1 MDKQEKHIL
10 VGTLILVILY
20 CLFKKRYYDILIL
33 LGCFS
38 LSFVL
43 SKNLLYS
50 LLATV
55 LIYVIYFNTSSSN
68 GIMEGM
74 TDKKKKQKSS
84 NKDKKKPAKR
94 NKKESVP
101 EEQEEEEESHIDIGS
116 TFMKAYKNL
125 SPEAIDGLGKDTRDL
140 IGTQQKLM
148 STLNTLGPTLKEG
161 KKVLDTFK
169 NYFDDSDL
177 VKI

>member
-10 VGTLILVILY
+10 VGTLVLVILY
-20 CLFKKRYYDILIL
+20 CLVKKRYYDIFLL
-33 LGCFS
+33 LGSFI
-38 LSFVL
+38 LSYLL
-43 SKNLLYS
+43 SKNILYS
-50 LLATV
+50 LLAAV
-55 LIYVIYFNTSSSN
+55 LIYVIYFNSSDRN
-68 GIMEGM
+68 VMEGM
-74 TDKKKKQKSS
+74 TDKKKKQKT
-84 NKDKKKPAKR
+84 KKKPVKKS
-94 NKKESVP
+94 KKESVP
-101 EEQEEEEESHIDIGS
+101 EEEQEEEESHIDIGS

-125 SPEAIDGLGKDTRDL
+125 SPEAIDGLGKDTKDL

-177 VKI
+177 VKM

>member
-1 MDKQEKHIL
+1 MDKQEKNIL

-20 CLFKKRYYDILIL
+20 CLVKKRYYDIFLL
-33 LGCFS
+33 LGSFI
-38 LSFVL
+38 LSYLL
-43 SKNLLYS
+43 SKNIFYS
-50 LLATV
+50 LFATV
-55 LIYVIYFNTSSSN
+55 LIYVIYFNSSSN
-68 GIMEGM
+68 NIMEGM
-74 TDKKKKQKSS
+74 TDKKKKHKS
-84 NKDKKKPAKR
+84 KKEKAKKKPVKK
-94 NKKESVP
+94 NKESVP
-101 EEQEEEEESHIDIGS
+101 EEEQEEESHIDIGS

-125 SPEAIDGLGKDTRDL
+125 SPEAIDGLGKDTKDL

-177 VKI
+177 VKM

>member
-10 VGTLILVILY
+10 VGTLVLVILY
-20 CLFKKRYYDILIL
+20 CLVKKRYYDIFLL
-33 LGCFS
+33 LGSFM
-38 LSFVL
+38 LSYLL
-43 SKNLLYS
+43 SKNILYS
-50 LLATV
+50 LLAAV
-55 LIYVIYFNTSSSN
+55 LIYVIYFNSSDGN
-68 GIMEGM
+68 VMEGM
-74 TDKKKKQKSS
+74 TDKKKKQKT
-84 NKDKKKPAKR
+84 KKKPVKKS
-94 NKKESVP
+94 KKESVP
-101 EEQEEEEESHIDIGS
+101 EEEQEEEESHIDIGS

-125 SPEAIDGLGKDTRDL
+125 SPEAIDGLGKDTKDL

-177 VKI
+177 VKM

>member
-20 CLFKKRYYDILIL
+20 CLFKRRYYDILIL
-33 LGCFS
+33 LGGFS
-38 LSFVL
+38 LSFAL
-43 SKNLLYS
+43 SKNLFYS

-55 LIYVIYFNTSSSN
+55 LIYVIYFNTSSNS
-68 GIMEGM
+68 IMEGM

-84 NKDKKKPAKR
+84 NKGKKKPVKKS
-94 NKKESVP
+94 KKESVP
-101 EEQEEEEESHIDIGS
+101 EEEQEEEESHIDIGS

-177 VKI
+177 VKM

>member
-10 VGTLILVILY
+10 VGTLVLVILY
-20 CLFKKRYYDILIL
+20 CLVKKRYYDIFLL
-33 LGCFS
+33 LGSFM
-38 LSFVL
+38 LSYLL
-43 SKNLLYS
+43 SKNILYS

-55 LIYVIYFNTSSSN
+55 LIYVIYFNSSDSN
-68 GIMEGM
+68 VMEGM
-74 TDKKKKQKSS
+74 TDKKKKQKT
-84 NKDKKKPAKR
+84 KKKPVKKS
-94 NKKESVP
+94 KKESVP
-101 EEQEEEEESHIDIGS
+101 EEEQEEEESHIDIGS

-125 SPEAIDGLGKDTRDL
+125 SPEAIDGLGKDTKDL

-177 VKI
+177 VKM